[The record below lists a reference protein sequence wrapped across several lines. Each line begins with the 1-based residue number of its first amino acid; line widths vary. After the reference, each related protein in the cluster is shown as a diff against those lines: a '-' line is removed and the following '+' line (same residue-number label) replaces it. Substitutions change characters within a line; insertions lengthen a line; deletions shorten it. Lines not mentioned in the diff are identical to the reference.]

1 MDLGRSRGGFGRSA
15 SDDPPMMATGLFTL
29 GAMVGSF
36 LNVCASRLPKGR
48 SLWTPGSACPSC
60 AHPIRW
66 YDNVPVLSFLLL
78 RGRCRDCKAPIAWR
92 YPIVELGTALLF
104 TLAYVQIGLG
114 WPLASAVVFLSA
126 LMVVTV
132 IDLEHQL
139 IPDRVTLPVIVVG
152 FAGSLVGGR
161 PSWLDSLLGILVGGG
176 IIYAIIQGSRLVL
189 GVDGM
194 GGGDV
199 TLTAMIGAF
208 LGWKSLLL
216 GLFLAVLLGAAVAA
230 ALLAAR
236 RKGRKDPI
244 PFGPFL
250 ALGGVVSLFWG
261 KELLRWYL
269 SAFVS

>member
-1 MDLGRSRGGFGRSA
+1 
-15 SDDPPMMATGLFTL
+15 MMAAGLFVL

-48 SLWTPGSACPSC
+48 SLWTPGSACPNC

-66 YDNVPVLSFLLL
+66 YDNVPLLSFLIL
-78 RGRCRDCKAPIAWR
+78 RGRCRDCQAPIAWR

-104 TLAYVQIGLG
+104 TLAYVHIGLG
-114 WPLASAVVFLSA
+114 WELAFALFFLSA
-126 LMVVTV
+126 LLVVTV

-139 IPDRVTLPVIVVG
+139 IPDRVTLPAIMAG
-152 FAGSLVGGR
+152 FAGSLLGGR

-176 IIYAIIQGSRLVL
+176 IICAIILGSRLIL

-199 TLTAMIGAF
+199 TLAAMIGAF
-208 LGWKSLLL
+208 LGWKLLLL
-216 GLFLAVLLGAAVAA
+216 GLFLAVLVGAAVAL
-230 ALLAAR
+230 ALLAAG
-236 RKGRKDPI
+236 RKGGKDPI

-250 ALGGVVSLFWG
+250 ALGGSVSLFWG
-261 KELLRWYL
+261 KEILQWYL
-269 SAFVS
+269 RGFVG